1 VPPRSVYLDNHAT
14 TPVDPRVR
22 EAMLPFLGDQF
33 GNAASRSHAFG
44 WAAEAAV
51 EKAREQVA
59 ALIGAQPREIVFTS
73 GATESNNLALKG
85 AAELY
90 RARGD
95 HLVTLKTEHKSV
107 LDVCKRLEH
116 RREEH
121 LRGLRLMRLMQLSGE
136 RVTEENAGELAGR
149 HRLGEDPWA
158 ERWAEAVPEGARV
171 TYLGVGRDGV
181 VDLGELEAAISGR
194 TVLVSAMLANNEIGV
209 LQPVKEIGALCRR
222 RGVLFHCDAV
232 QGAGKVP
239 FSVEEANAD
248 LVSLSAHKLYGPKGV
263 GALYVRRKPRVKV
276 APLVDGGGH
285 ERGMRSGTL
294 NVPAIAGFG
303 AACELARAEMAEE
316 SAKVA
321 GLRDRLWAG
330 LRERVPEVFANGS
343 MEVERR
349 VPGNL
354 NVSFAGVDGE
364 ALMLSMR
371 EVAVSSGSACTS
383 ASLEPSYVLRALGVP
398 DDLARSSI
406 RFGVGRFTTEEE
418 IDYVVGRVAERVH
431 ALREIRAGSGELR

>member
-1 VPPRSVYLDNHAT
+1 VPAPRSVYLDNHAT

-22 EAMLPFLGDQF
+22 EAMLPFLGEQF

-59 ALIGAQPREIVFTS
+59 ALIGAQAREIVFTS
-73 GATESNNLALKG
+73 GATESNNLAIKG
-85 AAELY
+85 AVELY
-90 RARGD
+90 RSRGD
-95 HLVTLKTEHKSV
+95 GVVTLRTEHKSV

-116 RREEH
+116 EREEH
-121 LRGLRLMRLMQLSGE
+121 LRGLRKLRLMQLAGE
-136 RVTEENAGELAGR
+136 AVTEENAAALAER
-149 HRLGEDPWA
+149 FKLEEDPWPA
-158 ERWAEAVPEGARV
+158 RWAEAAPAGARV
-171 TYLGVGRDGV
+171 TFVQVGRDGV
-181 VDLGELEAAISGR
+181 VDLGALEAAIGAR
-194 TVLVSAMLANNEIGV
+194 VVMVSVMLANNEIGV
-209 LQPVKEIGALCRR
+209 LQPVKEIGALCRA

-232 QGAGKVP
+232 QGVGKVG

-276 APLVDGGGH
+276 APLIDGGGH

-294 NVPAIAGFG
+294 NVPAIVGFG
-303 AACELARAEMAEE
+303 AACELARVEREE
-316 SAKVA
+316 EAAQV
-321 GLRDRLWAG
+321 GRLRDRLWAG
-330 LRERVPEVFANGS
+330 IRERVPEVFANGT
-343 MEVERR
+343 MEPGRR
-349 VPGNL
+349 APGNL

-406 RFGVGRFTTEEE
+406 RFGVGRFNTEEE
-418 IDYVVGRVAERVH
+418 IDFVVGRLAERVQ
-431 ALREIRAGSGELR
+431 ALRELRAGETR